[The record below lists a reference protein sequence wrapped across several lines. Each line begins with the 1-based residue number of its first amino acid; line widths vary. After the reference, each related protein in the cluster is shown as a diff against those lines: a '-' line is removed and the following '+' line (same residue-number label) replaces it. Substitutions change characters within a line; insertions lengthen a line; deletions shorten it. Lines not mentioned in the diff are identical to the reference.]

1 MKKHDKILSVYIS
14 TPDTHTINLD
24 DTNNSSILTIKK
36 ENLPDTE
43 VWNPWIEKSKAMA
56 DFDDDEYKIMI
67 CVEAGY
73 VNQRRV
79 LNSNQSFTMGQLIS
93 L

>member
-1 MKKHDKILSVYIS
+1 
-14 TPDTHTINLD
+14 
-24 DTNNSSILTIKK
+24 
-36 ENLPDTE
+36 
-43 VWNPWIEKSKAMA
+43 MA